1 VKTHHLDSSI
11 LIPYVSAKI
20 KRRVGERNDKAER
33 FISGC
38 RAKIKISTAALA
50 ETLRHFRGEHEVE
63 ECLEANFTAAL
74 PLTSRT
80 ARRWA
85 RLQNLNGT
93 MGDNDA
99 WVAALAIDDN
109 GIVVGHDKSAFHDR
123 PDVEYIDYMKA

>member
-20 KRRVGERNDKAER
+20 KRRAGDRNEKAVR

-38 RAKIKISTAALA
+38 KAKLKISAATLA
-50 ETLRHFRGEHEVE
+50 ETLRHFRGDREVAE
-63 ECLEANFTAAL
+63 YLDENFAAAL
-74 PLTSRT
+74 SLTSRT
-80 ARRWA
+80 AHRWA
-85 RLQNLNGT
+85 RLQNLHGT

-99 WVAALAIDDN
+99 WVAALAFDDN